1 MRNVL
6 PLIRKTFTPN
16 PLCIDGP
23 SRSGKGAVSVAV
35 SSLDRTEHIATRY
48 IIDRLLTFYSL
59 GLMDRRATIDSIAIE
74 VDLRL
79 WKNYL
84 GRDLNTNIHDLTSV
98 LNSRDPEMY
107 LKRTENH
114 DTAQGFES
122 FLEQIKQEQPISV
135 LCTDDLLLEADL
147 VFEALA
153 NMKIIVVL
161 RHPVDLAFA
170 WHRSGR
176 GHRYGTD
183 PRMIH
188 PIFSVDGSQP
198 VPALAVGWEDK
209 YLKLSSLDRAIAS
222 ATELNTQYLD
232 CLDNIQERFKK
243 RIKVVSFEHFVVQ
256 PHKILDD
263 ICEFL
268 GSKPTK
274 ATDQMLKKAR
284 VPRDLSLDNF
294 SKKYYG
300 IQRQATP
307 EVFNE
312 VIACAKRYES
322 KFNLDISINATKED
336 KGFDYSLEFS
346 EYFNKPQYLKGN
358 RVN

>member
-1 MRNVL
+1 MRIVR
-6 PLIRKTFTPN
+6 PVIRKTFTPN

-48 IIDRLLTFYSL
+48 IIDRLLTFHSL
-59 GLMDRRATIDSIAIE
+59 GLMDRRATLDSIAIE

-107 LKRTENH
+107 KRRTENH

-122 FLEQIKQEQPISV
+122 FLEQIKREQPISV

-153 NMKIIVVL
+153 NVKMIVVL

-198 VPALAVGWEDK
+198 VPALAVGWEEK
-209 YLKLSSLDRAIAS
+209 YLKLNSLDRAIMS
-222 ATELNTQYLD
+222 SIELNNQYMD
-232 CLDNIQERFKK
+232 YIDNIQNEFKN
-243 RIKVVSFEHFVVQ
+243 RIKVVSFEQFVVQ
-256 PHKILDD
+256 PHEMLAEIS
-263 ICEFL
+263 EFL
-268 GSKPTK
+268 SSKPTS
-274 ATDQMLKKAR
+274 ATDQMLEKAR
-284 VPRDLSLDNF
+284 VPRELNIDDF
-294 SKKYYG
+294 SKKYFG
-300 IQRQATP
+300 IKRQATP

-312 VIACAKRYES
+312 VVSCAKRYES
-322 KFNLDISINATKED
+322 IFDSSLSINAAKED
-336 KGFDYSLEFS
+336 GGFDYTLEFS
-346 EYFNKPQYLKGN
+346 EYFNKPQYIKGN
-358 RVN
+358 RIN